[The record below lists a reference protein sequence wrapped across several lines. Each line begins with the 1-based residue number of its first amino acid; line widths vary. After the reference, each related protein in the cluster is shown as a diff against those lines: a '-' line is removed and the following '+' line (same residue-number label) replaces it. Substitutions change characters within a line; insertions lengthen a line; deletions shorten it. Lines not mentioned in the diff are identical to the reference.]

1 MYGYR
6 LKKNY
11 EYTTDTTTDVI
22 PIQKLMIFVIK
33 LAFAI
38 TINISQSIAVN
49 NIIYG
54 LSLVNQ
60 CFPLS

>member
-1 MYGYR
+1 MVIDS
-6 LKKNY
+6 K
-11 EYTTDTTTDVI
+11 TTMSLTTDVI

-49 NIIYG
+49 NLYG